1 MAKMARKN
9 PRRVLLV
16 FILELVIVLFIV
28 VLVLIIFILVII
40 VLIVFILIV
49 VIVSVFVIVHKNHPA
64 FGISFCC
71 LRGDYSLFYI
81 K

>member
-1 MAKMARKN
+1 MARIN

-49 VIVSVFVIVHKNHPA
+49 VIVIVSVFVIVHKNHPA
-64 FGISFCC
+64 FSISFCC